1 MSALTY
7 PRGTDLRELSLKL
20 LLTADWPSCMECGGP
35 LILTKNEHAEVKH
48 AGRCSL
54 GGNVPAAEMKYVAL
68 GTEFVC
74 NFCAEYH
81 NISWYFFYN
90 RMEDGRH
97 QLDSNFFVIIKATR
111 INREY
116 TNQNVMSLLR
126 GMRIIR

>member
-81 NISWYFFYN
+81 SISWYAFYSPDDNRYQLTDFFWAILKAP
-90 RMEDGRH
+90 R
-97 QLDSNFFVIIKATR
+97 IKKEK
-111 INREY
+111 INRETY
-116 TNQNVMSLLR
+116 NLLC
-126 GMRIIR
+126 GMRVQ